1 MRSPTAPP
9 TRSAAAARPVQEPDP
24 EPTAVPLSIPRQTA
38 FPDAAESTAEFA
50 AHPAA
55 LAPAPHGKVSDSE
68 ASEAVGHSAAGPPPG
83 TGPRLG
89 AHARRQ
95 ADTPADAKLETPGEA
110 FSRSETADR
119 EPVRL
124 DPARPNITVVSGG
137 TTAEPAPTVE
147 RMLAG
152 PSVRRGDGI
161 SGRVMVVPG
170 GHRPGKPD
178 QLQRDRAR
186 VQLPVSGSRRVVVL
200 GCTVGAGQTITALM
214 TGEVLASLR
223 SEPITALDLNPG
235 SSSLGQRG
243 KHRPALAQVTSPG
256 SPRLVILGPRP
267 GAADETGADPADPS
281 AGLAQA
287 IGLFER
293 ATSGHQI
300 VLADP
305 STTVVP
311 RLLSMA
317 DQLILVAPASA
328 AAARAISMTFEWL
341 DAHGHADLASEAI
354 MVMNGVSR
362 RSTAHVEQA
371 ERGCIG
377 RCRAIV
383 RVPWD
388 DQLGLGGQTLA
399 LQEAGRGPAAVVSP
413 ATAGAYTALAGVL
426 VVALADQAGPDDDDH
441 GEGDG
446 EQRDPSAIAR
456 TGWGPR

>member
-1 MRSPTAPP
+1 
-9 TRSAAAARPVQEPDP
+9 V
-24 EPTAVPLSIPRQTA
+24 VN
-38 FPDAAESTAEFA
+38 
-50 AHPAA
+50 
-55 LAPAPHGKVSDSE
+55 
-68 ASEAVGHSAAGPPPG
+68 AG
-83 TGPRLG
+83 
-89 AHARRQ
+89 A
-95 ADTPADAKLETPGEA
+95 
-110 FSRSETADR
+110 
-119 EPVRL
+119 
-124 DPARPNITVVSGG
+124 
-137 TTAEPAPTVE
+137 TAEPAPTVE

-186 VQLPVSGSRRVVVL
+186 AQLPIAGPRRVVVL
-200 GCTVGAGQTITALM
+200 GCTVGAGQTITALL

-223 SEPITALDLNPG
+223 TEPIAALDLNLGPN
-235 SSSLGQRG
+235 SLLARARL
-243 KHRPALAQVTSPG
+243 RPAPGQVTS
-256 SPRLVILGPRP
+256 LGPP
-267 GAADETGADPADPS
+267 KLMVLGSTDEAGPDPADPA
-281 AGLAQA
+281 AGLARA
-287 IGLFER
+287 AGLFGQ
-293 ATSGHQI
+293 ATAGHPI

-328 AAARAISMTFEWL
+328 AASRAIGMTFEWL
-341 DAHGHADLASEAI
+341 DAHGHVDLASEAI

-388 DQLGLGGQTLA
+388 DQLGLRAAKREQATTASDQLES
-399 LQEAGRGPAAVVSP
+399 QWAGPVSP

-426 VVALADQAGPDDDDH
+426 VVALADHAGLDDPGH
-441 GEGDG
+441 GDRPEPG
-446 EQRDPSAIAR
+446 RSANAGS
-456 TGWGPR
+456 GWGPR

>member
-1 MRSPTAPP
+1 VA
-9 TRSAAAARPVQEPDP
+9 E
-24 EPTAVPLSIPRQTA
+24 PLSIPRQSA
-38 FPDAAESTAEFA
+38 SPDAAEPDTGPIEGPDRAGS
-50 AHPAA
+50 PVGSG
-55 LAPAPHGKVSDSE
+55 LAPAPHNAVGEREAGPELDQDADVFALSE
-68 ASEAVGHSAAGPPPG
+68 A
-83 TGPRLG
+83 T
-89 AHARRQ
+89 
-95 ADTPADAKLETPGEA
+95 
-110 FSRSETADR
+110 DR
-119 EPVRL
+119 EPVHL
-124 DPARPNITVVSGG
+124 EPARPHVTVVNAGSPG
-137 TTAEPAPTVE
+137 EPAPTVE

-186 VQLPVSGSRRVVVL
+186 TQLPVSGSRRVVVL

-243 KHRPALAQVTSPG
+243 RHRPALAQGTSPG

-267 GAADETGADPADPS
+267 GAADETGADLADPA

-328 AAARAISMTFEWL
+328 AAGRAIAMTFEWL

-388 DQLGLGGQTLA
+388 DQLGRGQA
-399 LQEAGRGPAAVVSP
+399 AASGKPPSQWAGVVSP

-446 EQRDPSAIAR
+446 EQRGPSAIAR